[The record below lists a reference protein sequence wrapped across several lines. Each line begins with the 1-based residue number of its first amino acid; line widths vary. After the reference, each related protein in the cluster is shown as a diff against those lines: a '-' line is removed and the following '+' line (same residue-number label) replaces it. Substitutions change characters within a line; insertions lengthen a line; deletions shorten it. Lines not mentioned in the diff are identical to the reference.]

1 MGKKNKQVTPREKH
15 NEDVINELFG
25 SPEVETDIEGDI
37 TELGSEPDD
46 DIKIAPNPRKHKFF
60 FGFAVFIV
68 IMAAIGCVSSVRF
81 VSNAVRDI
89 MDNTSLK
96 NEFAKFLLPVVANDI
111 APFENESEISNSAK
125 VSIAIWNVLLNKD
138 TSGYKTTETGDF
150 HIPEYDI
157 GVSCAEIFGSGS
169 TLSHQ
174 SVGAGDTR
182 FVYDE
187 TNHYYICSG
196 SMRYLNYAPRI
207 TEMTEN
213 NGTYVLTVEY
223 LPPSFTMVSENIGIE
238 VTADKTME
246 YTINRWDKKNTLM
259 SVRFINSE
267 RL

>member
-1 MGKKNKQVTPREKH
+1 MSKKKKNVTPREKH

-25 SPEVETDIEGDI
+25 SSEVEPDIEGDI
-37 TELGSEPDD
+37 AELGQEPEDD
-46 DIKIAPNPRKHKFF
+46 VKIAPNPRKHKFF
-60 FGFAVFIV
+60 FGFAVFVV
-68 IMAAIGCVSSVRF
+68 IMAVIGCISSVRF
-81 VSNAVRDI
+81 IADGVRDI
-89 MDNTSLK
+89 MDNTALK
-96 NEFAKFLLPVVANDI
+96 SEFEKFLLPVVANDI

-125 VSIAIWNVLLNKD
+125 VSVAIWNVLLNKD
-138 TSGYKTTETGDF
+138 TGAYKTTETGDF
-150 HIPEYDI
+150 NIPEYDI
-157 GVSCAEIFGSGS
+157 GVSCAEIFGSGT
-169 TLSHQ
+169 TLKHQ

>member
-1 MGKKNKQVTPREKH
+1 MAKKNRQVTPREKH

-25 SPEVETDIEGDI
+25 SPEIEPDIEGDI
-37 TELGSEPDD
+37 TELGQEPDD
-46 DIKIAPNPRKHKFF
+46 DVKIAPNPRKHKFF

-81 VSNAVRDI
+81 ISNGVRDI

-125 VSIAIWNVLLNKD
+125 VSVAIWNVLLNKN
-138 TSGYKTTETGDF
+138 TSGYKTSETGDF

-169 TLSHQ
+169 TLTHQ

-187 TNHYYICSG
+187 VNHYYICSG

-207 TEMTEN
+207 TAMTEN

-238 VTADKTME
+238 VTADITME